1 MTDAFGEEWVHGDA
15 IRVMGIG
22 LFRQVNGESAG
33 ELPWNGTEGDIRFGE
48 ADDLLD
54 RTPGL
59 RYVIEAGIR
68 ALHDDSRFTDWLVT
82 LYSGER
88 DRCRP
93 LEAVL
98 AGALAKPPDPVPGAM
113 TPDQVA
119 DALIAD
125 LHERYG
131 VQPALWDSQP

>member
-1 MTDAFGEEWVHGDA
+1 MSDAFSEEYVHGDA

-22 LFRQVNGESAG
+22 LFRQVNRDESG
-33 ELPWNGTEGDIRFGE
+33 ELPSNGTEGDIQFGE

-59 RYVIEAGIR
+59 RYVIEAGVR

-82 LYSGER
+82 LYSGQR
-88 DRCRP
+88 DRCRST
-93 LEAVL
+93 EAEL
-98 AGALAKPPDPVPGAM
+98 AQHLAKPPEPVPGAM
-113 TPDQVA
+113 TPDEVA

-125 LHERYG
+125 LHERYPE
-131 VQPALWDSQP
+131 VPA